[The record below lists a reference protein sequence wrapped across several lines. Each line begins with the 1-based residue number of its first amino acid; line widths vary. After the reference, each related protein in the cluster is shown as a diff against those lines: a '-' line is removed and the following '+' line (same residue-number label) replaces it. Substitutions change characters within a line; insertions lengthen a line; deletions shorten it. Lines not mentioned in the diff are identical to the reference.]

1 MALAAIDSIPGW
13 LLPAEAEKLY
23 ELATETT
30 GPVLEIGTHR
40 GKSTILIALA
50 LQAEGDAARV
60 VYTLDVDRE
69 AQSAAMA
76 SAQAHGVAGRIVFVH
91 GTITAFSRAYP
102 HVRPMLTF
110 VDGDHR
116 RAGVTRDLNELEA
129 LVPTGGTLLFHDF
142 HDPRN
147 HDPENTEVKVHPA
160 VMASWVA
167 RGCHFEGV
175 FGSCGVFTRRSSPPP
190 RVTATRADLLKLD
203 TLHNRYLYRLRYP
216 AGRLWRR
223 LRRRS
228 RRISS

>member
-1 MALAAIDSIPGW
+1 MALTAIESIPGW

-50 LQAEGDAARV
+50 LQSAGDAARL
-60 VYTLDVDRE
+60 VYTLDVDRQ

-91 GTITAFSRAYP
+91 GTITAFARAYP
-102 HVRPMLTF
+102 HVRPTLTF

-116 RAGVTRDLNELEA
+116 ESGVTRDLDELRARIPE
-129 LVPTGGTLLFHDF
+129 GGILLFHDF

-147 HDPENTEVKVHPA
+147 HDPGIAEVKVHPA
-160 VMASWVA
+160 VMKSWVA
-167 RGCHFEGV
+167 QECHFGGA
-175 FGSCGVFTRRSSPPP
+175 FGSCGMFTRLTSPPP
-190 RVTATRADLLKLD
+190 GATAARADLLKLD
-203 TLHNRYLYRLRYP
+203 TLHNRYLHRFRYP

-223 LRRRS
+223 LKRRGRFS
-228 RRISS
+228 